1 MSELDQLISVLDCL
15 RDLEALPGMRILEL
29 RSINGCPQCTQVYPN
44 GAKVLLVSIESM
56 LDAVMF
62 DHDRQPNYN
71 AYRVLETAGY
81 RVRAAPGSVLNEPL
95 GMIQTRVGNI
105 MFG

>member
-1 MSELDQLISVLDCL
+1 MQV
-15 RDLEALPGMRILEL
+15 LEL
-29 RSINGCPQCTQVYPN
+29 RSINGCPQCTRVYPN
-44 GAKVLLVSIESM
+44 GAKALLVSIESM

-81 RVRAAPGSVLNEPL
+81 RVRAAPGGLLNEPL

-105 MFG
+105 AFG